1 MRYIKFIFVI
11 ISYLFV
17 NSLFADVIYFSNG
30 DIDEGHVTITGNR
43 VVIATRDKKGSYGV
57 SSDSI
62 EKIDYGMWIEDLDI
76 SARLIA
82 KNTKKTKALSGA
94 NKTQKTI
101 NKITGILPDKVPV
114 PTVPTCKFDKSMSA
128 QVIIVGS
135 MFIILS
141 LVSFI
146 YSIILLVDAFKC
158 SIAWGLCSLFIP
170 FVIWIYLFTNYS
182 GNRGKMFFWLISP
195 LIWGILSLSVIM
207 LTK

>member
-1 MRYIKFIFVI
+1 MKNIKIFFIV

-17 NSLFADVIYFSNG
+17 NSLLADVIYFSNG

-43 VVIATRDKKGSYGV
+43 VVIVTRDKKGSYGV
-57 SSDSI
+57 SSDSVK
-62 EKIDYGMWIEDLDI
+62 KIDYGSWVEDLDI
-76 SARLIA
+76 SARIIA
-82 KNTKKTKALSGA
+82 ENTKKTKALSKA
-94 NKTQKTI
+94 NKTQQTI
-101 NKITGILPDKVPV
+101 NKITGVLPDKVPI

-141 LVSFI
+141 FISLI

-170 FVIWIYLFTNYS
+170 FVIWIYLFTNYTGS
-182 GNRGKMFFWLISP
+182 RGKMFFWLISP
-195 LIWGILSLSVIM
+195 LIWGILSFSVLM